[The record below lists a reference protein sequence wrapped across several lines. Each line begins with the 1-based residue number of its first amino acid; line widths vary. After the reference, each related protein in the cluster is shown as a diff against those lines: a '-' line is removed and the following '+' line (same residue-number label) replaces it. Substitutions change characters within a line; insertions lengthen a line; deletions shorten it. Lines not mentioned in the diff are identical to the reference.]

1 MWMHHDF
8 YCVGSNFFVSAMLL
22 AYTLGGACGAC
33 ALHFVFRWLLCKRM
47 CPGTESHE
55 GLLQMIFRISIGWF
69 SASVCCQVVVSII
82 SIFTLILGEMI
93 QFDLTSLHWKLTAK
107 APENGSWECNR
118 FLWPIFRGELLVS
131 GRVICLNWVGL
142 TTRKKKVVFAR
153 RLRPQWNSG
162 WVCRTYAPQ
171 NPTRKDVPL

>member
-1 MWMHHDF
+1 MFSMVCILQMLPWTIRYAALKQSKACANQYFVIHAIKKHIIEVQKLEFCTFPRVRVPEKGMVYWCYMDECMWMHHDF
-8 YCVGSNFFVSAMLL
+8 YCVGSIFFVSAMLL

-93 QFDLTSLHWKLTAK
+93 QFD
-107 APENGSWECNR
+107 
-118 FLWPIFRGELLVS
+118 
-131 GRVICLNWVGL
+131 
-142 TTRKKKVVFAR
+142 
-153 RLRPQWNSG
+153 
-162 WVCRTYAPQ
+162 
-171 NPTRKDVPL
+171 